1 VNESHPALRADR
13 LVLRELRMPLR
24 RPFRISSGEMS
35 DRRVFLLEL
44 VHPDGASGWGE
55 CVAATRPN
63 YSPETTDT
71 AWLAITQWLAPRVLG
86 RTFGGPE
93 EVAPVLAQDIRGH
106 LMARAAVEMT
116 FWELTARLRGEPL
129 ARTLGGTRDRVAAG
143 ISLGIEES
151 PEALARKVEAGRDEG
166 YRRIKVKIGPGH
178 DLEYVA
184 AARAALGPEGDLSAD
199 ANAAY
204 GRADAER
211 LAELDRYRLV
221 YLEQPLEKDDLLGL
235 SRLQGRLETPLC
247 LDESIESAAR
257 AADMLEMDAGRVVN
271 LKPGRVG
278 GFASSLAIHDLCVRE
293 DVPLWCGGMLES
305 GIGRAHNV
313 ALASLP
319 GFTLPGDLS
328 ASSRYWERDI
338 VRPEWTLETDGT
350 LRVPLNRSGLG
361 VEVDLDRIE
370 DLTERL
376 EVLEA

>member
-1 VNESHPALRADR
+1 MNESHPALRADR